1 MDLEDDE
8 KMGTM
13 GHPDHISFSPLSL
26 VCGRPV
32 YSGRILGGQD
42 AVEGHWPW
50 QVSLHYGQTHIC
62 GGSLISD
69 RWILTAAHCLQK

>member
-1 MDLEDDE
+1 MDLEDE

-32 YSGRILGGQD
+32 YSGRIVGGQD